1 MTPVGRILI
10 LPKGRYDADIVYNM
24 LDLVMHN
31 GTSWL
36 AKKTVV
42 GIEPSEENSEHWQK
56 LVDINESVAV
66 QIEDKINEY
75 FLAPSYVTPI
85 QNGGTGGKT
94 LEEARANL
102 GFPPDYITSVKNG
115 GTGASTVEEVLVNLG
130 LQYKPNFQIVSYTGI
145 GEYGIDHPCSL
156 TFDFAPD
163 MILWV
168 AYESDLGEGGLH
180 KSDSAYSIML
190 CDKLTTEY
198 VKGVGIADDNWN
210 HNYAKKSADGKTVFW
225 YASYTGASIQE
236 GRTLQLNNEHNTY
249 YFIGIG
255 KGGLKWQ

>member
-56 LVDINESVAV
+56 LVDITESVAV

-94 LEEARANL
+94 LEEARTNL

-130 LQYKPNFQIVSYTGI
+130 LQYKPNFQIVSYTGT

-156 TFDFAPD
+156 TFDFAPK

-168 AYESDLGEGGLH
+168 ATDTTYSNLE
-180 KSDSAYSIML
+180 KSGKDFSVII
-190 CDKLTTEY
+190 CDKLTTGY
-198 VKGVGIADDNWN
+198 VKGYGFSGSNNYEA
-210 HNYAKKSADGKTVFW
+210 YAKKSADGKTVLW
-225 YASYTGASIQE
+225 YTSYSGSISAEYQVNSKD
-236 GRTLQLNNEHNTY
+236 TIY

-255 KGGLKWQ
+255 